1 MAEVETQVETQV
13 EPQVEPQVETQVEPM
28 NDVIEQL
35 NRAKINGEISTKY
48 HKRLYTILEKLIEY
62 EKDGLITMKTKETIE
77 TNSWLSINAV
87 NCILNFEILTVND
100 PKEFHDRICKM
111 VNDDNSGIWKKTYEK
126 LKNPSWIVYDMFRK
140 IGLRPRM
147 RGPQETD
154 PGKSVMIYFKEW
166 NFINNENFRKI
177 AQKMSH

>member
-1 MAEVETQVETQV
+1 MTEIEQQVEQ
-13 EPQVEPQVETQVEPM
+13 QVEPM

-35 NRAKINGEISTKY
+35 NIAKINGEISTKY

-87 NCILNFEILTVND
+87 NCILNFETLTLND
-100 PKEFHDRICKM
+100 PKEFHDRIYKM
-111 VNDDNSGIWKKTYEK
+111 IDDDNNGIWIIKKNYEMP
-126 LKNPSWIVYDMFRK
+126 KNPTWAVYEMFRK
-140 IGLRPRM
+140 IGLKPRS
-147 RGPQETD
+147 RGSQETD

-166 NFINNENFRKI
+166 KFINNENFRKI